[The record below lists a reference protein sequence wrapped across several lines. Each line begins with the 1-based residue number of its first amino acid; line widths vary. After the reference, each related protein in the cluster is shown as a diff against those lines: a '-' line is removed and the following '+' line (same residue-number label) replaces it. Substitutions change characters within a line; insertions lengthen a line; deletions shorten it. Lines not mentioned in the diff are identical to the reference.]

1 MGVARELPQLRGRG
15 VRGALEG
22 HGREGGA
29 ACQWEGVGGRGVG
42 ERGVG
47 GRGEDLGRGREGR
60 RRGVGGALEL
70 RKGSTGKGDA
80 AQECGRC
87 M

>member
-1 MGVARELPQLRGRG
+1 MGAALDWRGVGNGHGVSWERRGSCVGVARELPQLRGRG

-47 GRGEDLGRGREGR
+47 GILT
-60 RRGVGGALEL
+60 L
-70 RKGSTGKGDA
+70 
-80 AQECGRC
+80 
-87 M
+87 